1 MKPKIIAAVLC
12 LLAMQFA
19 MSDGYIS
26 SLESIK
32 LNKAPVLYRI
42 TNGTDIEQ
50 LKIGSQI
57 DNNDTLQTNRYTK
70 ATLTVGHLH
79 IQIMPLS
86 KIVVKYAVAH
96 EKQLLANYE
105 LKKGKLHVN
114 FKSDGYDEKDLKIYI
129 PSNKSVVLVK
139 GTEFDVYSSGYVQ
152 VQKGTVTIEKTDDK
166 VKVKVLKAGDFGSIH
181 SEVINRLDSPE
192 HDIYPAEHRDRRPA
206 PEPKDKE
213 PKGPAREP
221 ANAPGMNKAPDLKD
235 RK

>member
-1 MKPKIIAAVLC
+1 
-12 LLAMQFA
+12 MQFA

-26 SLESIK
+26 SLESAK

-42 TNGTDIEQ
+42 TNGTDIE
-50 LKIGSQI
+50 LLEIGSMI
-57 DNNDTLQTNRYTK
+57 DDNDTLQTNRYTK

-79 IQIMPLS
+79 IQINPLS

-114 FKSDGYDEKDLKIYI
+114 FKSDSYDEKDLKIYI
-129 PSNKSVVLVK
+129 PSNKSVVSVK

-152 VQKGTVTIEKTDDK
+152 VQKGTVTIEKTEGK
-166 VKVKVLKAGDFGSIH
+166 AKVKVLKAGDFGSIH
-181 SEVINRLDSPE
+181 SEVVNRLDRPE
-192 HDIYPAEHRDRRPA
+192 HDMYPAEHRDRRPA
-206 PEPKDKE
+206 PEPKDRE
-213 PKGPAREP
+213 PKGPPAREP
-221 ANAPGMNKAPDLKD
+221 VNAPGMNKASDLRD